1 MAQLTR
7 ITELLFRYSA
17 VCRPHAYRDSNIT
30 ERTGTRVAK
39 YVTPVIIFSAIYNI
53 PKFLEY
59 KVSGTVRKCSTVHSD
74 KNPSTSPGC
83 FESKHR
89 AILFSGHWSML
100 CLSFMGKPLM
110 SSQQSPKI
118 VGTIR
123 SSQWCFPLITP
134 DMTTSTALHPPAL
147 ISYEVPI
154 YTKLP
159 VMFPDGLRCLPY
171 ITHSNSSTVL
181 VLPEN
186 TPSIEHL
193 V

>member
-1 MAQLTR
+1 MAQLNR
-7 ITELLFRYSA
+7 ITKLLFRYSA

-59 KVSGTVRKCSTVHSD
+59 KVSGTVRKCSTDHSD

-83 FESKHR
+83 FETKHR

-110 SSQQSPKI
+110 SSQSVNQDREDNQIKS
-118 VGTIR
+118 
-123 SSQWCFPLITP
+123 
-134 DMTTSTALHPPAL
+134 M
-147 ISYEVPI
+147 
-154 YTKLP
+154 
-159 VMFPDGLRCLPY
+159 MFPP
-171 ITHSNSSTVL
+171 HNSRYDHQDC
-181 VLPEN
+181 P
-186 TPSIEHL
+186 P
-193 V
+193 